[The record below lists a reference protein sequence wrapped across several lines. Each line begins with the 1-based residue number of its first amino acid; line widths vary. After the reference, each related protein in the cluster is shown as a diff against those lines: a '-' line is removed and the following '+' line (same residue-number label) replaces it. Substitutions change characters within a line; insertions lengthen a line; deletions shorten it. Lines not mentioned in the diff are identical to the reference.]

1 MLNRCHLLLHE
12 SVRAFQDYPYLTDP
26 FHIETV
32 QIDGSTYALVA
43 SNHDGGFTILNMD
56 NPESPSLV
64 FATSTQTNYSAI
76 QGILGASPIQIQNNM
91 YVVTISPS
99 KILIADITNPESTT
113 FVSERS
119 NGTDYPYLHAMTAI
133 STFNI
138 GDAAYAMI
146 ASQSG
151 SWVSILNITEPANP
165 THLTVLENGANY
177 DLNTPRHI
185 AIIDAD
191 GSTYA
196 VITSRT
202 TGTVTIINMDNPEMP
217 VQIHAI
223 KDGIDLALTSATGIE
238 IVEINTRSYALVV
251 SNNDHAMQI
260 IDITH
265 PQLPF
270 PVSTVQSSGTEYSG
284 LNSPHYVT
292 ALQVEDATY
301 AFVTSPSI
309 DSVQVIDITN
319 PSQPN
324 PVAVLQNG
332 TEFMH
337 LDFPLYIESIHTDD
351 AAYALVGARTSNG
364 IEIIKLGYEKTIQTP
379 FSITSDNTNSS
390 YAKAGDTVSI
400 QITVNDTIDQS
411 KSTVQILNLNA
422 NVGASGLNTI
432 DVSVTI
438 PSDGIEMYTNITA
451 SITSHLG
458 AILNLTESN
467 ITGQNVFVDTIPP
480 RITVNGNVDHTV
492 LVDTEYDDKGA
503 SASDGSPGYSA
514 SYSTSIDGTLDPS
527 IIGSTVNYTYTADD
541 DAAGNPGAS
550 INRTVTVVDYNP
562 LTITSLTVSS
572 DNFANS
578 SYAKAGDEINITLVT
593 DGSDVGNV
601 TGDILGDDGFA
612 QSSSSGTIIFSKT
625 INQSDTNGNLTF
637 DIFVTNSSGYAA
649 SITQNDLASNIII
662 DTISPTTTLNGNN
675 ETTIEFGSTY
685 EDLGATVTDASY
697 ENPQIIYSSDVVDT
711 FTIGTYTLVYT
722 TLADPAGNPGSSIK
736 RIVTVSDSTPAML
749 NSLII
754 NTSNTN
760 PAYAKAGD
768 LITVTLVAN
777 QTISSVDASIQNMAT
792 NNMIQGN
799 TLYANYTVQNGQ
811 EEILIYY
818 RQIGIA

>member
-1 MLNRCHLLLHE
+1 
-12 SVRAFQDYPYLTDP
+12 
-26 FHIETV
+26 
-32 QIDGSTYALVA
+32 
-43 SNHDGGFTILNMD
+43 MD

-64 FATSTQTNYSAI
+64 FNATSTQTNYSAI

-662 DTISPTTTLNGNN
+662 DTISPTTTLN
-675 ETTIEFGSTY
+675 E
-685 EDLGATVTDASY
+685 
-697 ENPQIIYSSDVVDT
+697 QRCIIHT
-711 FTIGTYTLVYT
+711 
-722 TLADPAGNPGSSIK
+722 
-736 RIVTVSDSTPAML
+736 
-749 NSLII
+749 
-754 NTSNTN
+754 
-760 PAYAKAGD
+760 
-768 LITVTLVAN
+768 
-777 QTISSVDASIQNMAT
+777 
-792 NNMIQGN
+792 
-799 TLYANYTVQNGQ
+799 
-811 EEILIYY
+811 
-818 RQIGIA
+818 